1 MAVSSGGDSAP
12 RPMGHRLS
20 DSMQSYGTAR
30 CVTLYSTRL
39 DTHLGFLLVYV
50 LSPATCVMMRAH
62 ALCQY
67 RPFDVA
73 ERLESLGRMLLVP
86 P

>member
-1 MAVSSGGDSAP
+1 
-12 RPMGHRLS
+12 
-20 DSMQSYGTAR
+20 
-30 CVTLYSTRL
+30 
-39 DTHLGFLLVYV
+39 
-50 LSPATCVMMRAH
+50 MMRAH